1 MSRRLIEDL
10 RTSNQADPG
19 VHKKRPM
26 DESTLTPDL
35 NNVCEAVNCFEKAT
49 TTIDGLTHKDAL
61 AKIHNDHDHLPGFTE
76 RNIRRYLPANNPNI
90 PRRVR
95 TSCTKNSMTE
105 TCERTFSD
113 TKHNDD
119 ANIDNIIG
127 RQSVSNFVV
136 DDISGGKPS
145 ETPDKTI
152 QIEDATSR
160 RHIK

>member
-1 MSRRLIEDL
+1 MR
-10 RTSNQADPG
+10 G
-19 VHKKRPM
+19 
-26 DESTLTPDL
+26 TLTPDL

-95 TSCTKNSMTE
+95 TSCPKNSMTE

-127 RQSVSNFVV
+127 RQSVSNSMTFLVANHL
-136 DDISGGKPS
+136 KLL
-145 ETPDKTI
+145 TRQYKLKMLH
-152 QIEDATSR
+152 R
-160 RHIK
+160 RGILNRI